1 MQRRIPDLLHDLIT
15 GLIVLAVLLLGGR
28 RNRDAARASDHR
40 VSRAGQGSA
49 PGPEPEPEPE
59 KQRTTKL
66 RARVHSVLVPGAF
79 LSTAVMLLALTAW
92 RAPATIPALTAESVD
107 VYPGATGVYGSMD
120 FDIVNRVTA
129 EPGWFG
135 CSDTVVKTEIRIR
148 PSTGT
153 GVQQAFTVELQEAR
167 TGGTAAVRAWYA
179 SLTDLATARL
189 KARMDW
195 ELPVEEYPGVE
206 WYHISLDNNRDAQD
220 LVVELEYRAP
230 GWMRWR
236 ALGSCSVLLPRLI
249 APERTPGVEA
259 PSTAGT
265 RRPQNPGVA
274 LNRLL
279 TTSGV
284 VDANE
289 SSPPPTEQY
298 IDAWICGESQ
308 SNPVILEAAGP
319 PDCHSRT
326 VLEKRD
332 VDTVEGVLIFV
343 AAAFFS
349 VGLDSGYQR
358 LRATR
363 RRPLTPEESNP

>member
-1 MQRRIPDLLHDLIT
+1 
-15 GLIVLAVLLLGGR
+15 
-28 RNRDAARASDHR
+28 
-40 VSRAGQGSA
+40 
-49 PGPEPEPEPE
+49 
-59 KQRTTKL
+59 
-66 RARVHSVLVPGAF
+66 
-79 LSTAVMLLALTAW
+79 MLLALTAW
-92 RAPATIPALTAESVD
+92 RAPATNPVLTEESVR
-107 VYPGATGVYGSMD
+107 VYPRATGVYGSMD

-148 PSTGT
+148 PTAGT

-167 TGGTAAVRAWYA
+167 TGGTAFVHAWSA
-179 SLTDLATARL
+179 SLANLATARL
-189 KARMDW
+189 KTRVDW
-195 ELPVEEYPGVE
+195 ELPVEGNPRFE
-206 WYHISLDNNRDAQD
+206 WYHISLDNNGNAQD
-220 LVVELEYRAP
+220 LVVVLEYRAP

-249 APERTPGVEA
+249 APERTPGVEV
-259 PSTAGT
+259 PSTART
-265 RRPQNPGVA
+265 RLPQNPGVA

-298 IDAWICGESQ
+298 IDSWICGETQ
-308 SNPVILEAAGP
+308 SNPVVVQAAGL

-326 VLEKRD
+326 ALEKRD

-349 VGLDSGYQR
+349 VGLESGYQR
-358 LRATR
+358 MRATKR
-363 RRPLTPEESNP
+363 RLPAPEEPNP